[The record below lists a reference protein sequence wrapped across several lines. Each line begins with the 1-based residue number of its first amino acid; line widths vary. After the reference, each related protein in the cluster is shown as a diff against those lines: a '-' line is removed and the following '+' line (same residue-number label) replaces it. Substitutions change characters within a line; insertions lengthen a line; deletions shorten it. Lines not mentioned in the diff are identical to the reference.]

1 MLVSA
6 IHQPT
11 AALFP
16 GESHGQ
22 RSLEGYSPKGGRVR
36 HPWSNLARTNPRC
49 SRAVVPSIFGT
60 RDQFCGRQF
69 SHGPWGWFGDD
80 SNALH
85 LLCTLFILLLY
96 QLPLRSSGI
105 RSQRLGTPALEAAP
119 CVNSTRSSWCSE
131 PCSALAT
138 FPFCKFYFKP
148 STPPTACPDV
158 LQQPL
163 LSDPCLSSS
172 SFCFPSS
179 GQESIWFLLNLLPLG
194 SQSPNQAQRVWGSV
208 HNCFYYFL

>member
-11 AALFP
+11 PVLLP

-22 RSLEGYSPKGGRVR
+22 RSLVGYSPKGGRVR
-36 HPWSNLARTNPRC
+36 HPWSNLACTNPRC

-69 SHGPWGWFGDD
+69 SHRPWGWFGDD

-96 QLPLRSSGI
+96 QFPLRSSSI

-138 FPFCKFYFKP
+138 FPFFVSFTLNHLPHPQLALTSFSSHCFL
-148 STPPTACPDV
+148 TPVCH
-158 LQQPL
+158 LL
-163 LSDPCLSSS
+163 LSVSHPQVKKAYDFS
-172 SFCFPSS
+172 
-179 GQESIWFLLNLLPLG
+179 
-194 SQSPNQAQRVWGSV
+194 
-208 HNCFYYFL
+208 